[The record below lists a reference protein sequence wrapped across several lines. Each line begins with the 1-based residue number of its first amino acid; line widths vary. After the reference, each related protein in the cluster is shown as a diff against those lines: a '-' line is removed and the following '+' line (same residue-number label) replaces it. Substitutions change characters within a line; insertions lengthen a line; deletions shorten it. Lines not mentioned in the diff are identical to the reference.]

1 MIINK
6 KNVTKEDYKMTDQT
20 ETSAQ
25 EMPEINMQDLAVMRQ
40 IIDASTQAGVFKAAD
55 MSLVGSLYDKL
66 STVVNIFVEQQKA
79 NQEAEE
85 TTSED

>member
-1 MIINK
+1 MINK
-6 KNVTKEDYKMTDQT
+6 KNVTKEDFKMTDQT

>member
-1 MIINK
+1 MMINK
-6 KNVTKEDYKMTDQT
+6 KNATKEDFKMTDQT

-40 IIDASTQAGVFKAAD
+40 IIDASTQAGVFKAGD

-66 STVVNIFVEQQKA
+66 STVVNTFVEQQKA
-79 NQEAEE
+79 DQEAEE

>member
-1 MIINK
+1 
-6 KNVTKEDYKMTDQT
+6 MTDQT